1 MKRYPFPL
9 WSAAI
14 ASTFTV
20 CIISAQSST
29 PAKAAA
35 GSQEKEYTIKTT
47 SRLVLLDVSVKDPK
61 GGYVSGLTKDN
72 FHVFEDGKPQEISQ
86 FANSDIPV
94 SIGILVDESGSMRPK
109 KPEIITAALSF
120 ISASNPKD
128 EIFVINFNEKVR
140 RGLPDTE
147 LFSDNIQQLRSALW
161 SGIPEGRTALYDAVV
176 AGLKQLEMGRRDKKS
191 LVLIS
196 DGGDNVS
203 TANEKDVMKLVLES
217 IATIYTIGVYSPDDP
232 DKNPDLLKRL
242 AQISGGAFYQPPKL
256 EDIVPE
262 CKKIAQDVRTRYT
275 IGYVPSVEG
284 KEIRHIKVTTS
295 VPDRGRLIVRTRT
308 SYMMNEN
315 SQAADRKA
323 GQ

>member
-1 MKRYPFPL
+1 MKRYLFPL

-14 ASTFTV
+14 ASTFTA

-61 GGYVSGLTKDN
+61 GGYVSGLAKDN
-72 FHVFEDGKPQEISQ
+72 FHVLEDGKPQEISQ

-147 LFSDNIQQLRSALW
+147 LFSDNIQELRSALW

-203 TANEKDVMKLVLES
+203 TANEKDAMK
-217 IATIYTIGVYSPDDP
+217 
-232 DKNPDLLKRL
+232 
-242 AQISGGAFYQPPKL
+242 
-256 EDIVPE
+256 
-262 CKKIAQDVRTRYT
+262 
-275 IGYVPSVEG
+275 
-284 KEIRHIKVTTS
+284 
-295 VPDRGRLIVRTRT
+295 
-308 SYMMNEN
+308 
-315 SQAADRKA
+315 
-323 GQ
+323 